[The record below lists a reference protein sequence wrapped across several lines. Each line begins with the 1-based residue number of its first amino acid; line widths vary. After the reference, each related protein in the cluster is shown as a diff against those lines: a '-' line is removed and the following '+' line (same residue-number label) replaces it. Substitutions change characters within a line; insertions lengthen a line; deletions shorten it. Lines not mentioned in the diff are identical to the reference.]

1 MTSELFFFKRD
12 LMVSSKT
19 FFFFFFFAIYVH
31 DLPVWEIMFLIG
43 FIVKTLKMSDQ

>member
-19 FFFFFFFAIYVH
+19 FFFFFAIYVH

>member
-1 MTSELFFFKRD
+1 MTSELFFFLNVILWFLPK
-12 LMVSSKT
+12 L
-19 FFFFFFFAIYVH
+19 FFFAIYVH

>member
-19 FFFFFFFAIYVH
+19 FFFAIYVH